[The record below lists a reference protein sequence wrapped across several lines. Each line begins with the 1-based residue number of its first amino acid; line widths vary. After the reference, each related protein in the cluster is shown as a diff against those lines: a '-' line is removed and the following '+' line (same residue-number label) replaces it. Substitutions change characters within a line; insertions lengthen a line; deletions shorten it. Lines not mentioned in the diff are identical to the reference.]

1 MLDSTGLHAGK
12 EIEEKL
18 QRLSLSIA
26 SWKVPLIVPEGWC
39 QPPISPGQH
48 RKPWEPLVGE
58 IPQLVPRL
66 SQDVFLWPVITS
78 AGETE
83 LPPGFAVCALLSL
96 KRGGG
101 SLRLSGP
108 PSLEK
113 GAVDLETRTLRPP
126 LVPRS
131 LLDHG
136 SGTQAC
142 ILATPSLCHHGRELT
157 CPQWAWLL
165 RNWRPRADMKTRRKK
180 TLTK

>member
-1 MLDSTGLHAGK
+1 MLDSTGLCAGK
-12 EIEEKL
+12 EMEKKL

-48 RKPWEPLVGE
+48 CKPWEPLVGE

-66 SQDVFLWPVITS
+66 SRDVFLRPVITS
-78 AGETE
+78 AG
-83 LPPGFAVCALLSL
+83 LPLGVRVACPEAWGREPATLW
-96 KRGGG
+96 
-101 SLRLSGP
+101 P

-113 GAVDLETRTLRPP
+113 GAVDSETRRLRPP

-136 SGTQAC
+136 GGTQAC
-142 ILATPSLCHHGRELT
+142 LLTTPSLCHHGRELT

-165 RNWRPRADMKTRRKK
+165 R
-180 TLTK
+180 